1 MIFLHIL
8 SLINIKWLQKLKKGR
23 IPVFRYIYKKGV
35 INLLKRFFLVLL
47 TLIMSIVV
55 ILAAAKDS
63 PGDNVI
69 SFDEPRILMISIGI
83 VVFLFIPPLAMS
95 FFGNSVVRIIS
106 GVYQC
111 FIVLTFLGLIPIGFL
126 IPNGFLT
133 ILVSIAGTLVSIT
146 SVVVT
151 LLIDRNKEVK

>member
-1 MIFLHIL
+1 M
-8 SLINIKWLQKLKKGR
+8 
-23 IPVFRYIYKKGV
+23 
-35 INLLKRFFLVLL
+35 LKRFSLVFL

-55 ILAAAKDS
+55 VLVAAKNS
-63 PGDNVI
+63 PGDHVI
-69 SFDEPRILMISIGI
+69 SFDEPIILMISIGI

-95 FFGNSVVRIIS
+95 FFGNWVVRIIS

-111 FIVLTFLGLIPIGFL
+111 FIVLIFMGLIPVGFI

-133 ILVSIAGTLVSIT
+133 ILLSIAGTLVSIT

-151 LLIDRNKEVK
+151 LLIGRNKEVKY

>member
-1 MIFLHIL
+1 M
-8 SLINIKWLQKLKKGR
+8 
-23 IPVFRYIYKKGV
+23 
-35 INLLKRFFLVLL
+35 LKRFSLVLL

-55 ILAAAKDS
+55 ILVAAKDS

-95 FFGNSVVRIIS
+95 FFGNMVVRIIS

-111 FIVLTFLGLIPIGFL
+111 FIVLTFMGLIPIGLL

-133 ILVSIAGTLVSIT
+133 IIVSVLGTLVSII
-146 SVVVT
+146 SVLVT
-151 LLIDRNKEVK
+151 LLIDRNKEVKS

>member
-1 MIFLHIL
+1 M
-8 SLINIKWLQKLKKGR
+8 
-23 IPVFRYIYKKGV
+23 
-35 INLLKRFFLVLL
+35 LKRFSLVLL

-55 ILAAAKDS
+55 ILVAAKDS

-95 FFGNSVVRIIS
+95 FFGNMVVRIIS

-111 FIVLTFLGLIPIGFL
+111 FIVLTFLGMIPIGFL
-126 IPNGFLT
+126 IPNGFFT
-133 ILVSIAGTLVSIT
+133 ILVSVLGTLVSII

-151 LLIDRNKEVK
+151 LLIDRNKEVKS

>member
-1 MIFLHIL
+1 M
-8 SLINIKWLQKLKKGR
+8 
-23 IPVFRYIYKKGV
+23 
-35 INLLKRFFLVLL
+35 LKRFFLVLL

-83 VVFLFIPPLAMS
+83 VVFLFIPPLAMC

>member
-1 MIFLHIL
+1 M
-8 SLINIKWLQKLKKGR
+8 QKNR
-23 IPVFRYIYKKGV
+23 IPVFTKIYKKGV
-35 INLLKRFFLVLL
+35 ITMLKRFFLVLL

-55 ILAAAKDS
+55 MLVAAKNS

-83 VVFLFIPPLAMS
+83 VVFLFIPPLVMS
-95 FFGNSVVRIIS
+95 FFGNWVVRIIS

-126 IPNGFLT
+126 IPNGILT
-133 ILVSIAGTLVSIT
+133 IIASILGTVVSIT

-151 LLIDRNKEVK
+151 FLIDRK

>member
-1 MIFLHIL
+1 
-8 SLINIKWLQKLKKGR
+8 
-23 IPVFRYIYKKGV
+23 
-35 INLLKRFFLVLL
+35 LLKRFCLVVL
-47 TLIMSIVV
+47 TLMMSIVV
-55 ILAAAKDS
+55 VLAAAKDS

-69 SFDEPRILMISIGI
+69 SFDQPIILMISIGI
-83 VVFLFIPPLAMS
+83 IVFLFIPPLAMS
-95 FFGNSVVRIIS
+95 FFGNWVVRIIS

-133 ILVSIAGTLVSIT
+133 ILVSIAGTLVSIA

-151 LLIDRNKEVK
+151 LFIDRNKEVKS

>member
-1 MIFLHIL
+1 M
-8 SLINIKWLQKLKKGR
+8 
-23 IPVFRYIYKKGV
+23 
-35 INLLKRFFLVLL
+35 LKRFSLVFL

-55 ILAAAKDS
+55 VLVAAKNS
-63 PGDNVI
+63 PGDHVI
-69 SFDEPRILMISIGI
+69 SFDEPIILMISIGI

-95 FFGNSVVRIIS
+95 FFGNWVVRIIS

-111 FIVLTFLGLIPIGFL
+111 FIVLIFMGLIPVGFI

-133 ILVSIAGTLVSIT
+133 ILLSIAGTLVSIT

-151 LLIDRNKEVK
+151 LLIGKNKEVKY

>member
-1 MIFLHIL
+1 M
-8 SLINIKWLQKLKKGR
+8 
-23 IPVFRYIYKKGV
+23 
-35 INLLKRFFLVLL
+35 LKRFSLVFL

-55 ILAAAKDS
+55 VLVAAKNS
-63 PGDNVI
+63 PGDHVI
-69 SFDEPRILMISIGI
+69 SFDEPIILMISIGI

-95 FFGNSVVRIIS
+95 FFGNWVVRIIS

-111 FIVLTFLGLIPIGFL
+111 FIVLIFMGLIPVGFI

-133 ILVSIAGTLVSIT
+133 ILLSIAGTLVSIT

-151 LLIDRNKEVK
+151 LLIGRNKEVK